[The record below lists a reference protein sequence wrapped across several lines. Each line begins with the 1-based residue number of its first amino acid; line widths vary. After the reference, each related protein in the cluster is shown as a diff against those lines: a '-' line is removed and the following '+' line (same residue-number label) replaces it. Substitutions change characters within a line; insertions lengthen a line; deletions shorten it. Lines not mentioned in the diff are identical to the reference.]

1 LRWREIRGAR
11 EARLKRLLPLHALS
25 TVQWYARVF
34 PPDPDSDIHSLAAAF
49 IHTIHFPASSFK
61 WTTAEDNLQTY
72 VVPTKPWKTRF
83 RCKNCGVAVAG
94 HNGRRDKRSIWGGQL
109 DRETEGGRIKNW
121 DIVKPS
127 AHIFYETRMLDVN
140 DGLSKWAGYEGDS
153 ERLG

>member
-1 LRWREIRGAR
+1 MSTQEQEPVITGGCFCGGAR
-11 EARLKRLLPLHALS
+11 YEVRGKPVLS
-25 TVQWYARVF
+25 AYCHCTLCQRF
-34 PPDPDSDIHSLAAAF
+34 NAAAF